1 MKKLLLFTA
10 VAFFAFTTAQSQEF
24 RIGFKG
30 GVNIASIGGDYV
42 DGLDPLIGFHLGGL
56 VEIPLA
62 GKFALQPELLYSA
75 QGAKQGSY
83 LGIDLGDNKSKVKLD
98 YINIPIMGK
107 YYIIEGLSV
116 ELGPQFGILVNA
128 HNKGDDGD
136 GSYNDDVKDFYNS
149 LDIAIGIGAS
159 YRLNNGVFFSL
170 RFNKGVTKINEDFD
184 YFVVEEGDPLPGY
197 DYSYKQHNN
206 VFQISAGYSF

>member
-10 VAFFAFTTAQSQEF
+10 VALLAYITAQSQEF

-42 DGLDPLIGFHLGGL
+42 DGLDPRIGFHVGGL

-62 GKFALQPELLYSA
+62 GKFALQPELLYSS

-83 LGIDLGDNKSKVKLD
+83 LGIDFGGYESKVILD
-98 YINIPIMGK
+98 YINVPIMGK

-116 ELGPQFGILVNA
+116 ELGPQIGILVNA
-128 HNKGDDGD
+128 HNKGDYDGE
-136 GSYNDDVKDFYNS
+136 SYNDDVKNSYNS
-149 LDIAIGIGAS
+149 LDVAIGIGAS

-170 RFNKGVTKINEDFD
+170 RFNKGVTKINADLDYYVIDGEDPTPGFD
-184 YFVVEEGDPLPGY
+184 LN
-197 DYSYKQHNN
+197 YKQHNN

>member
-10 VAFFAFTTAQSQEF
+10 VALFAFTTAQSQEF

-42 DGLDPLIGFHLGGL
+42 DGLDPLVGFHLGGL

-62 GKFALQPELLYSA
+62 GKFALQPELLYSV

-83 LGIDLGDNKSKVKLD
+83 LGIDLGDYNSKVVLS
-98 YINIPIMGK
+98 YINVPIMAK

-116 ELGPQFGILVNA
+116 ELGPQVGILFDANS
-128 HNKGDDGD
+128 KGDDEE
-136 GSYNDDVKDFYNS
+136 GSYKEDVKDFYNT
-149 LDIAIGIGAS
+149 LDVAIGIGAS
-159 YRLNNGVFFSL
+159 YRLNNGIFFSL
-170 RFNKGVTKINEDFD
+170 RYNKGITKINEYFD
-184 YFVVEEGDPLPGY
+184 DGFVVDKEPIDGY
-197 DYSYKQHNN
+197 DTSYKQHNN